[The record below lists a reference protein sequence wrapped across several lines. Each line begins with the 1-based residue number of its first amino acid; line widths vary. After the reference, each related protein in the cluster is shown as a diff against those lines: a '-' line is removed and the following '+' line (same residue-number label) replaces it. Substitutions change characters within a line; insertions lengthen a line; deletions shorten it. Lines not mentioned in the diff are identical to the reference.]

1 MGVFERL
8 AEAVEV
14 LLLLSEVVVLEV
26 EPSRKLKAEPWGRMA
41 GKSLWNDGG
50 RGAGLSMTRSE

>member
-8 AEAVEV
+8 AKAVEV

-26 EPSRKLKAEPWGRMA
+26 EPWGRMA
-41 GKSLWNDGG
+41 GKGVWNDDG
-50 RGAGLSMTRSE
+50 RGAGLSMTHSE